1 MNKNYLL
8 IALAIFSA
16 LLSQAQ
22 SFTAAKDTVKFNGN
36 ITVGEINGRIYLQN
50 ASGATLKLRVT
61 RVIES
66 MPEAWETSFCTQS
79 NCYPNIVDSADFDL
93 SPNGQSYLLVHFY
106 PKNTA
111 GDGVVKL
118 KVSDI
123 NAPEVSYEL
132 VYVGKI
138 ASSTVAVEEKTFK
151 DFSLYPNPV
160 KDLLTLELDYHEDI
174 TYYIFNSIGMAVN
187 SGLISAGTSAVKID
201 VSNLDKGLY
210 FLQLGEDKQ
219 QITRKIVKF

>member
-1 MNKNYLL
+1 MKKNYLL
-8 IALAIFSA
+8 IALVIFSA

-22 SFTAAKDTVKFNGN
+22 SFTAAKDTVKFNG
-36 ITVGEINGRIYLQN
+36 IISVGEINGRIYLQN
-50 ASGATLKLRVT
+50 ASGSTLKLRVT
-61 RVIES
+61 RVIDS

-79 NCYPNIVDSADFDL
+79 NCFPNIVDSADFDL

-106 PKNTA
+106 PRNTA
-111 GDGVVKL
+111 GDGIVKL

-123 NAPEVSYEL
+123 DAPEVSYEL
-132 VYVGKI
+132 VYLGKI
-138 ASSTVAVEEKTFK
+138 ASTLAVEEKTFK
-151 DFSLYPNPV
+151 NFSLYPNPV
-160 KDLLTLELDYHEDI
+160 KDLLTLELDYHQDV

-187 SGLISAGTSAVKID
+187 SGLISAGNSNVKID